1 MSTPTPRKLGLFL
14 STMFVAGNMIGSGLF
29 LLPASMG
36 TLGGI
41 SILSWLL
48 ATGGALLIGGVF
60 ARLGLIAPWAGGPFA
75 YAHAA
80 LGRYIGFQTNY
91 IYWLACWIGN
101 VAIAVVITGYLG
113 DFLPWLHTPLGSAV
127 GTSSILWVAVLV
139 NILGPR
145 AVGGT
150 GAVALVFGLG
160 PILAIGV
167 VGWLWFD
174 PAIFAASW
182 NVSGQPLERAIPAS
196 LVLVF
201 WAFLGLETAAVAAE
215 VIERPTRNLPIAV
228 LAGVV
233 LAALVYAASC
243 TVLMGIVPA
252 RELAAAPAPFAL
264 VAGRLFGS
272 VAAALIGIAAIV
284 KTSGSLGGWV
294 LVCASTAKAAA
305 DAGSF
310 PAIFGQ
316 VDARGVPVRNLL
328 VHGALMTA
336 AVFATISPTVAQQF
350 NRLVDVTVVFSLVIY
365 AYSAAALFRLAP
377 AGRPGRLRDQ
387 LLAAL
392 ALVFAVWV
400 MLASDTVLLLIAVA
414 IMATSVPMYW
424 LFERRRGLATNAA

>member
-80 LGRYIGFQTNY
+80 HGRYVGFQTNY

-113 DFLPWLHTPLGSAV
+113 DFLPWLHTPIGSAV
-127 GTSSILWVAVLV
+127 GTSAILWAAVLV
-139 NILGPR
+139 NIVGPR

-174 PAIFAASW
+174 PTVFAASW
-182 NVSGQPLERAIPAS
+182 NVSGQALERAVPAS
-196 LVLVF
+196 MVLVF

-215 VIERPTRNLPIAV
+215 VIEHPTRNLPIAV
-228 LAGVV
+228 LGGVI

-252 RELAAAPAPFAL
+252 RELAVSPAPFAL
-264 VAGRLFGS
+264 VAGRLFGT

-310 PAIFGQ
+310 PAVFGQ
-316 VDARGVPVRNLL
+316 VDARGIPVRNLL
-328 VHGALMTA
+328 VHGVLMTA

-365 AYSAAALFRLAP
+365 VYSAAALFRLVP
-377 AGRPGRLRDQ
+377 PGRPGSLRDQ
-387 LLAAL
+387 VLAVL
-392 ALVFAVWV
+392 ALVFAIWV
-400 MLASDTVLLLIAVA
+400 ILSSDTVLLMIAVA
-414 IMATSVPMYW
+414 IMATSAPMYW
-424 LFERRRGLATNAA
+424 MFERRRGLATHSA